1 MPRFRAPKRTA
12 AKSLSLISS
21 NDIARH
27 TEEYVALSDELIE
40 LACDLCDAALE
51 LNTIVRV
58 SCSSPP
64 TRD

>member
-1 MPRFRAPKRTA
+1 MPRVRALKRTA
-12 AKSLSLISS
+12 AKSLSLISPD
-21 NDIARH
+21 DIARH

-40 LACDLCDAALE
+40 LARDLCEAASE

-58 SCSSPP
+58 SCISPP